1 MDHQEKKLFYNVQLF
16 IYNAQQILIQVVNSF
31 RKWVVNHVGISTKQ
45 NIWRFQM
52 DETVPKNEGAVV
64 GGKRGSVSAEF
75 PIMQTA
81 SISKWPNP
89 DLR

>member
-1 MDHQEKKLFYNVQLF
+1 
-16 IYNAQQILIQVVNSF
+16 
-31 RKWVVNHVGISTKQ
+31 
-45 NIWRFQM
+45 M